1 MTKFTK
7 ISLGFIIFA
16 LPLQIISIYVG
27 FSIILV
33 RVLFLS
39 SFFVAVFL
47 MLIRGELNIPKTYID
62 LNILL
67 LIIANFII
75 TLFAIDVLL
84 SLKDALLQMY
94 IIFFFYYIYWLMNT
108 EKSLEFAVNAYI
120 YTAIILSLYGA
131 FQQIGFLLGW
141 DTRIPFLDYFSYNE
155 ALKDPASKDWAME
168 EISSFFIRIR
178 GTFFDTNTFAGYIV
192 SAFGLAITKLI
203 YSYKER
209 KAGSKFKYWLII
221 FIFLITILL
230 TMSRSALVGLFLLF
244 MVILFYYHKELF
256 GRFLWL
262 RIIVPFV
269 VVAIFGILL
278 IPDLLD
284 LIIGVVTS
292 FSMDNKNP
300 LRTKSTMLHLKIALQ
315 GIEMFI
321 ENPITGVGLN
331 NFRISYAHSNHLW
344 YTGFTNKN
352 MMAHSVF
359 LSFFSEGGIIGAIAN
374 YSIIGTIILKSHSRI
389 KSILSSYK
397 KSQMVGIFAAYI
409 GILGSNIF
417 YQYYL
422 NEFVWFLI
430 AANVAAFYVLKPD
443 D

>member
-16 LPLQIISIYVG
+16 LPLQIVSLYVG

-33 RVLFLS
+33 RVFFLS
-39 SFFVAVFL
+39 SFFIAVLL
-47 MLIRGELNIPKTYID
+47 MLLKGELNIPKTYID
-62 LNILL
+62 FNILL
-67 LIIANFII
+67 LLIANFII

-84 SLKDALLQMY
+84 SFKDALLQMF
-94 IIFFFYYIYWLMNT
+94 IIFFFYYSYWLLNT
-108 EKSLEFAVNAYI
+108 EKSLEFAINSYI
-120 YTAIILSLYGA
+120 YMALIISMYGV

-141 DTRIPFLDYFSYNE
+141 DTNIPFLDYFSYNE
-155 ALKDPASKDWAME
+155 SLKDPSSKDWAME

-203 YSYKER
+203 YSYKEKIAR
-209 KAGSKFKYWLII
+209 GKLKFWVIIII
-221 FIFLITILL
+221 FLMTILL

-244 MVILFYYHKELF
+244 LVILFYYHKELF

-262 RIIVPFV
+262 KILTPFV

-284 LIIGVVTS
+284 LIIGVFTS
-292 FSMDNKNP
+292 FGMNNKNP
-300 LRTKSTMLHLKIALQ
+300 LRTKSTMLHLQIALQ
-315 GIEMFI
+315 GVEMFI
-321 ENPITGVGLN
+321 ENPLTGVGLN
-331 NFRISYAHSNHLW
+331 NFRINYSHSNHLW
-344 YTGFTNKN
+344 YTGITNKN

-359 LSFFSEGGIIGAIAN
+359 LSFFSEGGIIGALAN
-374 YSIIGTIILKSHSRI
+374 YSVIGTIILKSHIRI
-389 KSILSSYK
+389 KTIISPHN
-397 KSQMVGIFAAYI
+397 KSLMVGIFAAYI

-422 NEFVWFLI
+422 NEFVWFLA
-430 AANVAAFYVLKPD
+430 AANVAAFYVFKPD